1 MEEVKEKVSEEHLD
15 ISRLLQSVREEFRRC
30 IQCGK
35 CVGICLAAEV
45 SSFNSRKIIQRVN
58 SGDLEGVLNN
68 DSIWSC
74 VLCSACFAVCPN
86 KINFSTAVMLLRVI
100 SFYYGCGWEMDKQ
113 GVPFVE
119 NYLNTGMTV
128 PEAESPEVMEI
139 FSVRNGTD
147 GTIWELRKRM
157 GLEPKRRISSRALEE
172 ISYLAQISGM
182 TDKIA
187 LIKKCEKSQNFVE
200 DPLCSQACNEIFK
213 IIGHMPKEKLV

>member
-1 MEEVKEKVSEEHLD
+1 MEEVNGKVSEEYPD
-15 ISRLLQSVREEFRRC
+15 IRRLLQSVTEEFRRC

-35 CVGICLAAEV
+35 CVGICPSAEV

-68 DSIWSC
+68 DSIWRC

-86 KINFSTAVMLLRVI
+86 KIDLPTSVMLLRVI
-100 SFYYGCGWEMDKQ
+100 SFYYSFGWEMNKQ
-113 GVPFVE
+113 GVPFAE

-139 FSVRNGTD
+139 FKSRNGVD

-157 GLEPKRRISSRALEE
+157 GLEPRRKVSSRALEE
-172 ISYLAQISGM
+172 VSFLAQISGM

-187 LIKKCEKSQNFVE
+187 LIKKCEKSKNFVG
-200 DPLCSQACNEIFK
+200 DPLCSQACEEIFK
-213 IIGHMPKEKLV
+213 IIGHMPKEK